1 MKKILVVDD
10 DNEVKDVLLE
20 MLEKNGFSPIGA
32 SGGRQ
37 AIDIFNKDI
46 PDAVLLDLRMP
57 DMDGIETMKELKK
70 IDPDVPII
78 IITAYGDIP
87 TAVEVIKL
95 GAYDFLVKPIKTD
108 ILSVILKRAIEKL
121 ELKREVKRLNTAF
134 TASLEYMFG
143 RSQIMKEIIKQIYQV
158 SQSAFSTLLE
168 GETGTGKSFIASVI
182 HNLSKRAEKPF
193 VKVDIGTIPETLIE
207 SELFGYEKGAFTGA
221 EKKKIGFF
229 EIADGGTILIEELEN
244 IPPSIQGKL
253 LSVVEEKSIYHLGST
268 SPTDIDVRIIS
279 STNMDVRQA
288 LKDKKLREDLFFR
301 LSEFMISLPPL
312 RERLEDLPFL
322 AQRFLEDCSSELGK
336 DIKEISD
343 NAMKLLLG
351 YHWPGNVRELKNV
364 IKRAAL
370 LSYNDVILPE
380 HIEFLSLDK
389 TDDKKPSSLLP
400 LKELSAFVVKDAESN
415 AIRRALRITD
425 GNKSKAASLLRIDY
439 KTLLTKIKEYG
450 IR

>member
-10 DNEVKDVLLE
+10 DNEVKDILLE

-32 SGGRQ
+32 SGGKE
-37 AIDIFNKDI
+37 AIDIFYKDI

-57 DMDGIETMKELKK
+57 DIDGIETMKELKK
-70 IDPDVPII
+70 LDPDVPII

-87 TAVEVIKL
+87 TAIEVIKL
-95 GAYDFLVKPIKTD
+95 GAYDFLLKPIKAD
-108 ILSVILKRAIEKL
+108 MLSVILKRAIEKL
-121 ELKREVKRLNTAF
+121 ELKREVKHLNTAF

-143 RSQIMKEIIKQIYQV
+143 RSKIMKEIIKQIYQV

-168 GETGTGKSFIASVI
+168 GETGTGKSFIAGVI

-221 EKKKIGFF
+221 EKRKTGFF
-229 EIADGGTILIEELEN
+229 EIADGGTILIEQLEN
-244 IPPSIQGKL
+244 IPPSIQAKL
-253 LSVVEEKSIYHLGST
+253 LNVVEEKRICRLGSS

-288 LKDKKLREDLFFR
+288 LKDKRLRDDLFFR
-301 LSEFMISLPPL
+301 ISEFMISLPPL

-336 DIKEISD
+336 DIKGISD
-343 NAMKLLLG
+343 DATKLLLG

-380 HIEFLSLDK
+380 HIEFLSLNK
-389 TDDKKPSSLLP
+389 TDDKKPSTLLP

-415 AIRRALRITD
+415 AIRQALRLTV
-425 GNKSKAASLLRIDY
+425 GNKSKAALLLKIDY

>member
-10 DNEVKDVLLE
+10 DNEVKDILLE
-20 MLEKNGFSPIGA
+20 MLEKKGFSPIGV

-37 AIDIFNKDI
+37 AINIFNRDT

-121 ELKREVKRLNTAF
+121 ELKREIKRLNTAF

-168 GETGTGKSFIASVI
+168 GETGTGKSFVASII

-244 IPPSIQGKL
+244 IPPFIQGKL
-253 LSVVEEKSIYHLGST
+253 LRVVEEKSIYHLGST

-288 LKDKKLREDLFFR
+288 LKDKRLREDLFFR

-336 DIKEISD
+336 DIKGISD
-343 NAMKLLLG
+343 NAMNLLLG

-370 LSYNDVILPE
+370 LSYNDVIMPE
-380 HIEFLSLDK
+380 HIEFLTLDK
-389 TDDKKPSSLLP
+389 TDDKKPASLLP
-400 LKELSAFVVKDAESN
+400 LKELSALVVKDAESN
-415 AIRRALRITD
+415 AIRQALRLTD
-425 GNKSKAASLLRIDY
+425 GNKSKAALLLKIDY

-450 IR
+450 IQ

>member
-168 GETGTGKSFIASVI
+168 GETGTGKSFVASII

-193 VKVDIGTIPETLIE
+193 VKVDIGTIPDTLIE

-221 EKKKIGFF
+221 EKKKMGFF

-288 LKDKKLREDLFFR
+288 LKDKRLREDLFFR

-425 GNKSKAASLLRIDY
+425 GNKSKAALLLKIDY